1 MTIINKGFQISDLKY
16 DRDGLIPAIIQDA
29 ENNEVLMMAY
39 MNETSLQK
47 TVETGYT
54 YFWSRSR
61 QKYWKKG
68 ETSGHVQEVKTI
80 LYDCDKDTV
89 LIKVIQHG
97 PGACHTGHRSC
108 FFTDISGEETA
119 QKVFSEA
126 DVYGKK

>member
-1 MTIINKGFQISDLKY
+1 MMNIPELKY
-16 DRDGLIPAIIQDA
+16 DANGLVPAIILDA
-29 ENNEVLMMAY
+29 ENSEVLMMAY
-39 MNETSLQK
+39 MNKSSLEK

-68 ETSGHVQEVKTI
+68 ETSGHVQEVKAI
-80 LYDCDKDTV
+80 LFDCDKDTV

-108 FFTDISGEETA
+108 FFTDISEKEIA
-119 QKVFSEA
+119 QKVFSES

>member
-1 MTIINKGFQISDLKY
+1 MNIPELKY
-16 DRDGLIPAIIQDA
+16 DANGLIPTIIQDA

-39 MNETSLQK
+39 MNKTSLEK

-80 LYDCDKDTV
+80 LFDCDKDTV

-108 FFTDISGEETA
+108 FFTDISEKEIA
-119 QKVFSEA
+119 QKVFSES